1 MSKPVPTPV
10 PGATKEPFF
19 AHQWLLLTPGPLPL
33 EGMSG
38 FPRWHTETAI
48 RGRKPGGRGHHGRA
62 ARAEEEG
69 GQRGHEAAV
78 CVLNSLKDAF
88 ILWHAQVMQAR
99 VRQALETNNYFRVE
113 FEVELSCR
121 SANANI
127 YSNRSVMFLC
137 TVEEKTFLLQEC
149 HQQQAYRLAR
159 SRA

>member
-1 MSKPVPTPV
+1 
-10 PGATKEPFF
+10 
-19 AHQWLLLTPGPLPL
+19 
-33 EGMSG
+33 MSG

-113 FEVELSCR
+113 FKDFFFFSTVELLFLQTSIQIDRLSFCVQWRKRRFGNSCF
-121 SANANI
+121 
-127 YSNRSVMFLC
+127 RSVVNSKCIDWL
-137 TVEEKTFLLQEC
+137 VLVLSASKSDIL
-149 HQQQAYRLAR
+149 
-159 SRA
+159 